1 MRYNIFG
8 DSLPAVT
15 IQLDRGESIYTQS
28 GGMTWMTDNITM
40 DTNMRGGFLKGL
52 GRMFSGESL
61 FMVTYTANSDGAEIT
76 FASTF
81 PGAIIAADIGRSNL
95 IVQKSAFLCAQP
107 SVELSVHFNKSFKS
121 GLFGG
126 EGFILQKLSGNGLAF
141 FEIDGA
147 CYEKVLGPG
156 EVLKVDTG
164 NIAAFEES
172 VRYEVE
178 TIKGFKNVMFG
189 GEGLFL
195 SKLTGPGKIWLQTM
209 PLSAFAQKLSPLMP
223 HNTD

>member
-15 IQLDRGESIYTQS
+15 INLNRGESIYTQS
-28 GGMTWMTDNITM
+28 GGMTWMSDNITM
-40 DTNMRGGFLKGL
+40 DTNMKGGFMKGL

-76 FASTF
+76 FASAF
-81 PGAIIAADIGRSNL
+81 PGAIIAADIGQGNL
-95 IVQKSAFLCAQP
+95 IVQKNAFLCAQL
-107 SVELSVHFNKSFKS
+107 SVDLSVHFNKSFRS
-121 GLFGG
+121 GFFGG
-126 EGFILQKLSGNGLAF
+126 EGFVLQKLSGCGLAF
-141 FEIDGA
+141 LEIDGA

-156 EVLKVDTG
+156 EVIKVDTG

-178 TIKGFKNVMFG
+178 TVKGFKNIMFG

-209 PLSAFAQKLSPLMP
+209 PINTFAQKLATLLP
-223 HNTD
+223 DRD